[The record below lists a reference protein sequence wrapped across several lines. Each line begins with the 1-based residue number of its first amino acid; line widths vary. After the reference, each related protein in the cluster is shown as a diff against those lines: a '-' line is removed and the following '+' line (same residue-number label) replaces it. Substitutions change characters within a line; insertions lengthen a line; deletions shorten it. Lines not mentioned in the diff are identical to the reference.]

1 MTEINVNEKIKEF
14 YYNKQLI
21 LTDYDISYSKAYIK
35 DIKAIFLMTLINKI
49 THSSFTITKTS
60 TNNKLVFIIA
70 ENETNKTINNLDNEF
85 LYTMLLPYFYGRK
98 LNPQDFDILSSQND
112 STMVIKT
119 NIEI

>member
-1 MTEINVNEKIKEF
+1 MAGININEKIKEF

-21 LTDYDISYSKAYIK
+21 LTDYDIPYSKAYTK

-49 THSSFTITKTS
+49 THNSFSITKTS
-60 TNNKLVFIIA
+60 INNKLIFIIA
-70 ENETNKTINNLDNEF
+70 ENETDKAINNLNNEF
-85 LYTMLLPYFYGRK
+85 LYTILLPYFYDKK
-98 LNPQDFDILSSQND
+98 LDPHNFDILSSQNN

>member
-1 MTEINVNEKIKEF
+1 MKEININEKIKDF
-14 YYNKQLI
+14 YNNKQLI
-21 LTDYDISYSKAYIK
+21 LTDYDIPYSKAYMK

-49 THSSFTITKTS
+49 THNSFAITKTS
-60 TNNKLVFIIA
+60 INNKLVFIIA

-85 LYTMLLPYFYGRK
+85 LYTILLPYFYSTK
-98 LNPQDFDILSSQND
+98 LDPHDFDILSSQNN

>member
-1 MTEINVNEKIKEF
+1 MTEININKKIKDF
-14 YYNKQLI
+14 YNNKQII
-21 LTDYDISYSKAYIK
+21 LTNYSIPYPKAYTK

-49 THSSFTITKTS
+49 THNSFSITKTS
-60 TNNKLVFIIA
+60 INNKLVFIIA

-112 STMVIKT
+112 STMIMKT

>member
-1 MTEINVNEKIKEF
+1 MAGININEKIKEF

-21 LTDYDISYSKAYIK
+21 LTDYDIPYSKAYIK
-35 DIKAIFLMTLINKI
+35 DIKAVFLITLINKI
-49 THSSFTITKTS
+49 THNSFAITKTS
-60 TNNKLVFIIA
+60 INNKLVFIIA
-70 ENETNKTINNLDNEF
+70 ENETDKAINNLDNEF
-85 LYTMLLPYFYGRK
+85 LYTILLLYFYGRK